1 VTLIQFLLI
10 IHLFSVAI
18 VLGVGF
24 SNIVGFRVA
33 RNAGGEKALGIA
45 AHREALI
52 PYADIFVVLILV
64 SGLAM
69 LWAIGGAQGLPV
81 WFHIKMAAVAVWIL
95 AYVVMRLRIRKFL
108 ANRDMSLLGLIR
120 TYAHVAISAAAL
132 ALICAVLTFAN

>member
-1 VTLIQFLLI
+1 MTLTQFFLI
-10 IHLFSVAI
+10 IHLLSIAL
-18 VLGVGF
+18 VLGIGF

-33 RNAGGEKALGIA
+33 RTVGGEKAQGIA

-52 PYADIFVVLILV
+52 PYADLLVVLVLA
-64 SGLAM
+64 SGLSL

-95 AYVVMRLRIRKFL
+95 AYILMRLRIRKFL

-120 TYAHVAISAAAL
+120 TYAHVGISAAVL
-132 ALICAVLTFAN
+132 ALICAVLTFAT